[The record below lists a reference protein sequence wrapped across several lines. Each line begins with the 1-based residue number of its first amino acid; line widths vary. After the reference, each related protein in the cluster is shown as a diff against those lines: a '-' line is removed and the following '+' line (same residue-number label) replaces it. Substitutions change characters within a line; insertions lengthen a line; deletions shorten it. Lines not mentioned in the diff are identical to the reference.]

1 MSRIDDVEGHAL
13 LFTSLSVAMLLIMV
27 LFIGYF
33 DILACS
39 WLQKH
44 AFGPLGRLLVQ
55 TVAFI
60 FKKASGIKERPSS
73 SSTSQCERSSD
84 VSPSAETSTRPMYA
98 AALAKPAPESDIPT
112 NGCLDARL
120 AALGPP
126 CVPNA
131 DWEWAFPLSDVELA
145 DAALKRRLEKELLLW
160 L

>member
-44 AFGPLGRLLVQ
+44 AFGPFGRLWVPA
-55 TVAFI
+55 VACI
-60 FKKASGIKERPSS
+60 FKTASGIKEGP
-73 SSTSQCERSSD
+73 STSQCERSSD

-112 NGCLDARL
+112 NCCLDARL

-131 DWEWAFPLSDVELA
+131 DWEWAFPLSDIELA
-145 DAALKRRLEKELLLW
+145 DAALKRQLDKELLLW

>member
-44 AFGPLGRLLVQ
+44 AFGPLGRLLVPA
-55 TVAFI
+55 VAFI
-60 FKKASGIKERPSS
+60 FKTASGIKEGP
-73 SSTSQCERSSD
+73 STSQCERQSD
-84 VSPSAETSTRPMYA
+84 VSLSAQTSTRPMYA
-98 AALAKPAPESDIPT
+98 AALAKPAAESDIPT

-120 AALGPP
+120 VALGPP

-131 DWEWAFPLSDVELA
+131 DCEWAFPLSDIELA
-145 DAALKRRLEKELLLW
+145 DAALKRRLERESLLW
-160 L
+160 M

>member
-44 AFGPLGRLLVQ
+44 AFGPLGRLLVP
-55 TVAFI
+55 TVAII
-60 FKKASGIKERPSS
+60 FKKASGVKEGP
-73 SSTSQCERSSD
+73 STSQCEWKSD
-84 VSPSAETSTRPMYA
+84 VSLSAQTSTRPMCA
-98 AALAKPAPESDIPT
+98 AALAKHAPESDIPT

-126 CVPNA
+126 CEPNACSHA
-131 DWEWAFPLSDVELA
+131 DWEWAFPVSDIELA
-145 DAALKRRLEKELLLW
+145 DAALMRRLGKELLW
-160 L
+160 M

>member
-1 MSRIDDVEGHAL
+1 
-13 LFTSLSVAMLLIMV
+13 
-27 LFIGYF
+27 
-33 DILACS
+33 
-39 WLQKH
+39 
-44 AFGPLGRLLVQ
+44 
-55 TVAFI
+55 
-60 FKKASGIKERPSS
+60 
-73 SSTSQCERSSD
+73 
-84 VSPSAETSTRPMYA
+84 MYA
-98 AALAKPAPESDIPT
+98 AAQAKPAPESDIPT

>member
-44 AFGPLGRLLVQ
+44 AFGPLGRLLVP
-55 TVAFI
+55 TVAII
-60 FKKASGIKERPSS
+60 FKKASGVKEGP
-73 SSTSQCERSSD
+73 STSQCEWKSD
-84 VSPSAETSTRPMYA
+84 VSLSAQTSTRPMCA
-98 AALAKPAPESDIPT
+98 AALAKHAPESDIPT

-120 AALGPP
+120 EALRPGPP
-126 CVPNA
+126 CEPNTH
-131 DWEWAFPLSDVELA
+131 WEWAFPVSDIELA
-145 DAALKRRLEKELLLW
+145 DAALKRRLERELLLW
-160 L
+160 I